1 MSNLSFS
8 IEDPISP
15 QKLDPRMT
23 TTASNL
29 ESLPCGQHA
38 YIKGVDV
45 EGDLRTRLRALG
57 LESGKEV
64 RVLRRASL
72 GGPLHVRVGTT
83 EIILRRHEAASI
95 QVSPSLALA
104 A

>member
-1 MSNLSFS
+1 
-8 IEDPISP
+8 
-15 QKLDPRMT
+15 MT
-23 TTASNL
+23 TTVSNL
-29 ESLPCGQHA
+29 ERLPCGQYA
-38 YIKGVDV
+38 LITGVALAQ
-45 EGDLRTRLRALG
+45 ELRSRLAALG
-57 LESGKEV
+57 FEAGKQV

-83 EIILRRHEAASI
+83 EIILRRHEASSI